1 MDSVIH
7 WSDMQINR
15 LVHDILNVDKLF
27 PPEEVELAECG
38 IE

>member
-1 MDSVIH
+1 MDSVVH

-27 PPEEVELAECG
+27 PEEELELAERG